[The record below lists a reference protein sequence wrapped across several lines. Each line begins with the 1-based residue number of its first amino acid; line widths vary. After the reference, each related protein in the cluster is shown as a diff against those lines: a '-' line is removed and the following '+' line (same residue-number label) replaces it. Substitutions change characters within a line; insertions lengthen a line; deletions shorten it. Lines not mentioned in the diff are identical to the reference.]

1 MGKHLRFFEYQH
13 NLHSISQAYKM
24 SHYMVFK
31 NLVKKFLY
39 QLYTNAVELNHKNIR
54 SLLEKDKKTAFLDLG
69 CDDGVLTKELSAHIG
84 TERTYGVDV
93 VVKRLKHA
101 MGLGISTVKADL
113 NKKLPFEDRSFDA
126 IHANQVIEHVTNV
139 DIFVSEIKRLLR
151 PGGYAIISTEN
162 GSSWCN
168 IFASVMGWQIFSLTN
183 VTSKAL
189 GIGNPLAYY
198 RNEPLELSSWLH
210 KTIFN
215 IRGLKELFEV
225 YGFQV
230 EEVKGAGY
238 FPLPS
243 SLGLFDVTHSHFIT
257 IKIRK
262 K

>member
-1 MGKHLRFFEYQH
+1 
-13 NLHSISQAYKM
+13 
-24 SHYMVFK
+24 MVFK
-31 NLVKKFLY
+31 NLIKKLLY
-39 QLYTNAVELNHKNIR
+39 KLYHNAVDLNHKNIS
-54 SLLEKDKKTAFLDLG
+54 SLLEKDAKTVFLDLG
-69 CDDGVLTKELSAHIG
+69 CDDGILTKELATHIG
-84 TERTYGVDV
+84 TKRMYGIDIVA
-93 VVKRLKHA
+93 KRLKHA
-101 MGLGISTVKADL
+101 KRLGIITLKADL
-113 NKKLPFEDRSFDA
+113 NKKLPFKDKSFDA

-139 DIFVSEIKRLLR
+139 DSFIAEIKRLLR

-225 YGFQV
+225 YGFQI

-243 SLGLFDVTHSHFIT
+243 SLGIFDVTHSHFIT
-257 IKIRK
+257 IKVRK